1 MVSRPASPTRSCN
14 AGEFTPEAKGR
25 IDIKQYYSAGLAFK
39 GVEPVPQSGFRR
51 MGGSRRVG
59 KWRQPLSARAITSPT
74 PAAGPFTGTQTI
86 WTGTVAGT
94 VAAVLA
100 STLAISA
107 GTATFTIEAF
117 VSGVWVPIGPVGG
130 GPFAVKT
137 GTPVTRLAAFAPG
150 QQKAATSLRI
160 RATFSVSATVSGLT
174 VSAFFESGTA
184 LRPRYVDLNT
194 DQGDVLSCFITAG
207 IADFF
212 TATAGFVGSARLA
225 AVTSDMLSDLA
236 FYAEGNT
243 IGIFNGQLQTARLFL
258 ATPGQLQDWRQ
269 DLWPYAP
276 VPEADL
282 GGDYP
287 KTDDKWTLNIRY
299 TDAVSFLAVNI
310 TINGETTGAV
320 YVPKVSDGT
329 PADVGNDPEDWAQWA
344 IDMQTAI
351 RALPSMSTGVVVTMD
366 TFHYQGYR
374 QYLITF
380 GGDLSGEEYD
390 VSVIVGNT
398 SDASALVS
406 HTQIG
411 KTDFEPIFSTDK
423 GWPGVAALVQDRMG
437 YVRIPAVT
445 GAQALSRVGEYFDLN
460 VDATTDAAARLDK
473 LRSQTSETI
482 LHIKESTYL
491 FAFTDRGVYFV
502 PNRTIERNTPL
513 NFVPAS
519 EIGAQPNCL
528 PFTLEGEVY
537 YVAINPQGLP
547 FAANGGKQVL
557 RITEA
562 VTSATT
568 NYNADPVS
576 LLASHLTDNLIRS
589 ASQKPET
596 DLDAS
601 KGWLMRGDGR
611 LIACQMIRNQDIN
624 GYCEWLAAAG
634 GLVREIG
641 VDGKNKLW
649 LANERAGN
657 NSIEIYDTSIF
668 LQDALSAVPDLGGV
682 ITGLDYEDGAELWAV
697 ADGYVLGPFACVAG
711 SIALG
716 DAYAAALVGRWIA
729 PRWESMPQVLVVGN
743 DDVIRRPGRIHTLHI
758 DIADTGSIAV
768 GANGEEPQDII
779 LNETTDPVDAPMPL
793 KTKMLTVDGSVLL
806 GMMEDTTAVIT
817 QKRPGPLRVRQIA
830 MGTKL

>member
-1 MVSRPASPTRSCN
+1 MVARPASPTRSCN

-39 GVEPVPQSGFRR
+39 GIEPVPQSGFRR
-51 MGGSRRVG
+51 MGGSGRVG
-59 KWRQPLSARAITSPT
+59 EWRRPLAARAVTAPT

-117 VSGVWVPIGPVGG
+117 VAGVWVAVG

-160 RATFSVSATVSGLT
+160 RATFSTGGTTVSGLA

-184 LRPRYVDLNT
+184 LRPRYVELTT
-194 DQGDVLSCFITAG
+194 DQGDALSCFVTAG

-212 TATAGFVGSARLA
+212 TAAAGYVGSARLA
-225 AVTSDMLSDLA
+225 AVTDDMLPDLG
-236 FYAEGNT
+236 FYSEGDT
-243 IGIFNGQLQTARLFL
+243 IGIFHGDLQTVRLFL
-258 ATPGQLQDWRQ
+258 TTPGQLQDWRQ
-269 DLWPYAP
+269 DLWPYETLP
-276 VPEADL
+276 IADI
-282 GGDYP
+282 GGTYP
-287 KTDDKWTLNIRY
+287 KTSDVWDLFWRFGDDSLIY
-299 TDAVSFLAVNI
+299 IAI
-310 TINGETTGAV
+310 TVNGETTQSIPLRDSVTHDPRQHVGAGSTEWNAFAAEV
-320 YVPKVSDGT
+320 
-329 PADVGNDPEDWAQWA
+329 
-344 IDMQTAI
+344 QTALEG
-351 RALPSMSTGVVVTMD
+351 LPGLGIGVTVVNTAIGGSTPVRWT
-366 TFHYQGYR
+366 
-374 QYLITF
+374 ITF
-380 GGDLSGEEYD
+380 GGALSGDEYD
-390 VSVIVGNT
+390 VSAIIPNT
-398 SDASALVS
+398 AMSSVLPTHSV
-406 HTQIG
+406 IG
-411 KTDFEPIFSTDK
+411 KTDLEDLFSVAR
-423 GWPGVAALVQDRMG
+423 GWPGVADLVQDRMG
-437 YVRIPAVT
+437 YARIPAVT
-445 GAQALSRVGEYFDLN
+445 GSMALSRVGEYFDLN
-460 VDATTDAAARLDK
+460 IEASTDAAARLDK

-519 EIGAQPNCL
+519 EIGAQPNCR

-537 YVAINPQGLP
+537 YVAINPQGLA

-576 LLASHLTDNLIRS
+576 LLASHLTDSLVRS
-589 ASQKPET
+589 ANQKPET

-601 KGWLMRGDGR
+601 KGWLMRTDGR

-641 VDGKNKLW
+641 VDGKNRLW
-649 LANERAGN
+649 LAIERAGRT
-657 NSIEIYDTSIF
+657 SIELYDTTIY
-668 LQDALSAVPDLGGV
+668 LQDAVTAVPDLGGV
-682 ITGLDYEDGAELWAV
+682 ITGLAYEDGAELWAN
-697 ADGYVLGPFACVAG
+697 ADGYVLGPFTCVAG
-711 SIALG
+711 SISLG
-716 DAYAAALVGRWIA
+716 DAYASALVGRWIA
-729 PRWESMPQVLVVGN
+729 PRYESMPQVLVVNN

-768 GANGEEPQDII
+768 GANGEDPVDII

-793 KTKMLTVDGSVLL
+793 KTKMLTVGGEILI
-806 GMMEDTTAVIT
+806 GMIEDTTAVIT